1 MTAHQ
6 KLATDT
12 TARAAGLA
20 IAISAVASIAA
31 VALDS
36 GAQGSNALSILQSMV
51 KIREAHQLVHI
62 VAMACIG
69 GLMFGFTVMSQ
80 RLGLR
85 RAPVLAGLIAYS
97 AGSMLMLVATIIDGF
112 ISTDLA
118 AAFVNGSPEAVRAGY
133 WMVQAVAGVALTDI
147 ARVAW
152 VCQSVAAVAWACA
165 LLRERGLTRKL
176 GMLGLVAGTL
186 PAIAVIAVGAGM
198 TATVVVGILLVQ
210 AVWNLTAATYLLFGT
225 KLALASAGSKPLSEI
240 ANHQAGAADDQ
251 NHPDRLHHPLGR

>member
-6 KLATDT
+6 DSETDT

-20 IAISAVASIAA
+20 IAISAIASIAA

-36 GAQGSNALSILQSMV
+36 GAQGSDPLSILQSMV

-85 RAPVLAGLIAYS
+85 RAPVIAGLVAYA

-112 ISTDLA
+112 ISTDMA
-118 AAFVNGSPEAVRAGY
+118 ALFVNKSPEAVRSGY
-133 WMVQAVAGVALTDI
+133 WMIQAMAGAALTDI

-152 VCQSVAAVAWACA
+152 VCQSMAAVAWACA

-176 GMLGLVAGTL
+176 GMAGLVSGAL
-186 PAIAVIAVGAGM
+186 PAIAVVAVGSRM
-198 TATVVVGILLVQ
+198 TATVVVGILLIQ
-210 AVWNLTAATYLLFGT
+210 AVWNLTAATYLLRGA
-225 KLALASAGSKPLSEI
+225 KLARVSDDPAPGWHAAGRPLI
-240 ANHQAGAADDQ
+240 
-251 NHPDRLHHPLGR
+251 R

>member
-6 KLATDT
+6 EHETDT
-12 TARAAGLA
+12 AARSAALVIVLSA
-20 IAISAVASIAA
+20 IASVAA
-31 VALDS
+31 VALDP
-36 GAQGSNALSILQSMV
+36 GAQGSDPLSVLQSMV
-51 KIREAHQLVHI
+51 RMRDAHQLVHV

-69 GLMFGFTVMSQ
+69 GLMFGFTVLSQ

-97 AGSMLMLVATIIDGF
+97 AGSMLMLVATVIDGF

-118 AAFVNGSPEAVRAGY
+118 ALFATASPEAVRAGY
-133 WMVQAVAGVALTDI
+133 WMIQAIAGVALTDI

-165 LLRERGLTRKL
+165 LLRERGLPRRL
-176 GMLGLVAGTL
+176 GMAGLVSGVL
-186 PAIAVIAVGAGM
+186 PAIAVIAAGQRM

-210 AVWNLTAATYLLFGT
+210 AIWNLTAAAYLLHGAKPARRT
-225 KLALASAGSKPLSEI
+225 DPAPGWHPAESPLA
-240 ANHQAGAADDQ
+240 
-251 NHPDRLHHPLGR
+251 R

>member
-6 KLATDT
+6 DPETDT

-20 IAISAVASIAA
+20 IAISAIASIVA

-36 GAQGSNALSILQSMV
+36 GAQGSDPQSILQSLV
-51 KIREAHQLVHI
+51 KIRDAHQLVHI

-69 GLMFGFTVMSQ
+69 GLTFGFTVMSQ

-85 RAPVLAGLIAYS
+85 RAPVIAGLVAYG

-112 ISTDLA
+112 ISTDIA
-118 AAFVNGSPEAVRAGY
+118 ALFANTSPEAARFGY
-133 WMVQAVAGVALTDI
+133 WTIQAMAGVALTDI

-176 GMLGLVAGTL
+176 GMAGLVSGAL
-186 PAIAVIAVGAGM
+186 PAIAVIAVGSRM

-210 AVWNLTAATYLLFGT
+210 GIWNLIGAMYLLRGAR
-225 KLALASAGSKPLSEI
+225 LARVSDDLAPGWRTVGKAVV
-240 ANHQAGAADDQ
+240 
-251 NHPDRLHHPLGR
+251 R